1 MTPPVLC
8 QTYGYLPSRRALLL
22 FDKCTKLYCLVTE
35 ARVYVNYT
43 IQYDTTS
50 YIYMRPKADISQLN
64 LRRGTGKTEKIRK
77 RNWNKNRYAHKKL
90 SVQESV
96 ESVLRKEQSLWWEGF
111 VKQVGFK
118 PTAEARGQ
126 GGQLTPTFSSAG
138 SSNIFWPTT
147 FSCINRRF
155 VHFIFNYS
163 VSKCHHFLCENA
175 PKSSILHS
183 DFF

>member
-77 RNWNKNRYAHKKL
+77 RN
-90 SVQESV
+90 
-96 ESVLRKEQSLWWEGF
+96 
-111 VKQVGFK
+111 
-118 PTAEARGQ
+118 
-126 GGQLTPTFSSAG
+126 
-138 SSNIFWPTT
+138 
-147 FSCINRRF
+147 
-155 VHFIFNYS
+155 
-163 VSKCHHFLCENA
+163 
-175 PKSSILHS
+175 
-183 DFF
+183 